1 MRKARGIWFLG
12 AAAAAPAAALAAAA
26 QAPSSVIEEVRIVG
40 QRAEARHLTGSAF
53 AINAEELKKF
63 SQTDINRV
71 LRAVPGV
78 YMREEEGYGLRPNI
92 GIRGSGAERSSKIS
106 LMEDGVLIAPAPY
119 ADPAAYYFPT
129 AGRMSA
135 IEVLKGPETMRY
147 GPFTVGGAMNMV
159 STPIP
164 RQAGGRVLAEVGGNG
179 EQRVMGNYGA
189 GAEQYGWLL
198 ETVQHQADG
207 FHDIDRSGKDTG
219 FEIEDYVAKARLNS
233 AEGARFHQQLD
244 VKLQYSEE
252 TSNASY
258 LGLSDED
265 FDRDEN
271 RRYGLSAL
279 DEMTNEHQGYS
290 ARYRFEFSE
299 QLGLNLL
306 WYRNEFTRDWFK
318 LDRVSAQSMSG
329 IISAINTGAATAP
342 LYQGWLDGT
351 LDVNNVEIKHNNRD
365 YEAEGL
371 QFTLDA
377 RFATGA
383 WEHELEFGARR
394 HEDEIDRYQPVER
407 YNQVAGQLVYAS
419 TLAPTSASNNAVGTG
434 DADSFWLLD
443 RITHGALTLVPLI
456 RVEDIETRNRQWSND
471 PARAGAPSVKG
482 NRLGNETSLGLG
494 ATWDIDGHWQLLAG
508 VHEGFAPPGADSVDG
523 TEAEESLN
531 YEGGVRYTD
540 ERYSADA
547 IFFYSDYTN
556 TIKNCSVANPCTS
569 GQTVGT
575 ESLGESEIQGVEIGL
590 NSGFDGP
597 AGTTWPLR
605 FSYTWTDAEVTED
618 SETRNV
624 LEGDTLA
631 DIPEQVA
638 ALSLGVVHPSGWDS
652 YLNASYYDQTC
663 STYTCDRAGVDD
675 RFLRTDDLFLVD
687 WTAGYRLFEGLR
699 VYAKLNN
706 LFDEQVIVSRKPDG
720 ARANMP
726 RTAYL
731 GADWSF

>member
-1 MRKARGIWFLG
+1 M
-12 AAAAAPAAALAAAA
+12 
-26 QAPSSVIEEVRIVG
+26 
-40 QRAEARHLTGSAF
+40 
-53 AINAEELKKF
+53 
-63 SQTDINRV
+63 
-71 LRAVPGV
+71 
-78 YMREEEGYGLRPNI
+78 
-92 GIRGSGAERSSKIS
+92 
-106 LMEDGVLIAPAPY
+106 
-119 ADPAAYYFPT
+119 
-129 AGRMSA
+129 
-135 IEVLKGPETMRY
+135 
-147 GPFTVGGAMNMV
+147 
-159 STPIP
+159 
-164 RQAGGRVLAEVGGNG
+164 
-179 EQRVMGNYGA
+179 
-189 GAEQYGWLL
+189 
-198 ETVQHQADG
+198 
-207 FHDIDRSGKDTG
+207 
-219 FEIEDYVAKARLNS
+219 
-233 AEGARFHQQLD
+233 
-244 VKLQYSEE
+244 KLQYSEE

-407 YNQVAGQLVYAS
+407 YNQVAGSLVYVS

-482 NRLGNETSLGLG
+482 NRLSNETSLGLG

-556 TIKNCSVANPCTS
+556 TIKNCSVANPCTG

-590 NSGFDGP
+590 NTGFDGP

>member
-1 MRKARGIWFLG
+1 MRKVRGIWILG
-12 AAAAAPAAALAAAA
+12 AAAAAPVAAAVAAT
-26 QAPSSVIEEVRIVG
+26 QAPSPVIEEVRIVG
-40 QRAEARHLTGSAF
+40 QRAEARQLTGSAF

-78 YMREEEGYGLRPNI
+78 YLREEEGYGLRPNI

-164 RQAGGRVLAEVGGNG
+164 RAAGGHVLGEFGGNG

-189 GAEQYGWLL
+189 SAEQYGWLL

-244 VKLQYSEE
+244 VKLQYSDE
-252 TSNASY
+252 TSHASY
-258 LGLSDED
+258 LGLTDDD
-265 FDRDEN
+265 FDGDEN

-290 ARYRFEFSE
+290 ARYRFEFGE

-318 LDRVSAQSMSG
+318 LDRVNAQSMSG
-329 IISAINTGAATAP
+329 MISAINTGAATAP

-351 LDVNNVEIKHNNRD
+351 LDVNNVEIKHNDRE

-377 RFATGA
+377 RFATGG

-407 YNQVAGQLVYAS
+407 YNQVAGELVYVG
-419 TLAPTSASNNAVGTG
+419 TLAPTAASNNAVGTG

-494 ATWDIDGHWQLLAG
+494 ATWDLDGQWQLLAG
-508 VHEGFAPPGADSVDG
+508 VHEGFAPPGADSVEG

-547 IFFYSDYTN
+547 IFFFSDYRN
-556 TIKNCSVANPCTS
+556 TIKNCSVANPCT
-569 GQTVGT
+569 GGLTVGT

-590 NSGFDGP
+590 NTGFDGP

-605 FSYTWTDAEVTED
+605 LSYTWTDAEVTED
-618 SETRNV
+618 SETGNV

-631 DIPEQVA
+631 DIPEQVV
-638 ALSLGVVHPSGWDS
+638 ALSLGLVHPSGWDS

-675 RFLRTDDLFLVD
+675 RFLLTDDLFQVD

-699 VYAKLNN
+699 VYAKVNN

>member
-1 MRKARGIWFLG
+1 M
-12 AAAAAPAAALAAAA
+12 
-26 QAPSSVIEEVRIVG
+26 
-40 QRAEARHLTGSAF
+40 
-53 AINAEELKKF
+53 
-63 SQTDINRV
+63 
-71 LRAVPGV
+71 
-78 YMREEEGYGLRPNI
+78 
-92 GIRGSGAERSSKIS
+92 
-106 LMEDGVLIAPAPY
+106 
-119 ADPAAYYFPT
+119 
-129 AGRMSA
+129 
-135 IEVLKGPETMRY
+135 
-147 GPFTVGGAMNMV
+147 
-159 STPIP
+159 
-164 RQAGGRVLAEVGGNG
+164 
-179 EQRVMGNYGA
+179 
-189 GAEQYGWLL
+189 
-198 ETVQHQADG
+198 
-207 FHDIDRSGKDTG
+207 
-219 FEIEDYVAKARLNS
+219 
-233 AEGARFHQQLD
+233 
-244 VKLQYSEE
+244 
-252 TSNASY
+252 
-258 LGLSDED
+258 
-265 FDRDEN
+265 
-271 RRYGLSAL
+271 
-279 DEMTNEHQGYS
+279 
-290 ARYRFEFSE
+290 
-299 QLGLNLL
+299 
-306 WYRNEFTRDWFK
+306 
-318 LDRVSAQSMSG
+318 
-329 IISAINTGAATAP
+329 
-342 LYQGWLDGT
+342 
-351 LDVNNVEIKHNNRD
+351 NNVEIKHNNRD

-407 YNQVAGQLVYAS
+407 YNQVAGSLVYVS

-482 NRLGNETSLGLG
+482 NRLSNETSLGLG

-556 TIKNCSVANPCTS
+556 TIKNCSVANPCTG

-590 NSGFDGP
+590 NTGFDGP

-631 DIPEQVA
+631 DIPEKVA

>member
-1 MRKARGIWFLG
+1 MRKVRGMWILG
-12 AAAAAPAAALAAAA
+12 AAAAAPVAVVAAAA
-26 QAPSSVIEEVRIVG
+26 DAPPSVIDEVRIVG
-40 QRAEARHLTGSAF
+40 QRAEARELTGSAY
-53 AINAEELKKF
+53 AIDTEELKKF

-78 YMREEEGYGLRPNI
+78 YLREEEGYGLRPNI

-135 IEVLKGPETMRY
+135 VEVLKGPETLRY

-164 RQAGGRVLAEVGGNG
+164 REAGGRVLGEIGGNG

-189 GAEQYGWLL
+189 GAEQYGWVL

-207 FHDIDRSGKDTG
+207 FHDIDRSGSDTG
-219 FEIEDYVAKARLNS
+219 FEIEDYVAKGRLNS

-252 TSNASY
+252 SSHASY
-258 LGLSDED
+258 LGLSDAD
-265 FDRDEN
+265 FDADAD

-279 DEMTNEHQGYS
+279 DEMTNDHQGYS
-290 ARYRFEFSE
+290 ARYRFEFGE

-306 WYRNEFTRDWFK
+306 WYRNEFKRDWFK
-318 LDRVSAQSMSG
+318 LDRVNGQSMSSM
-329 IISAINTGAATAP
+329 ISAINTGATAAP
-342 LYQGWLDGT
+342 LYQGWFDGT
-351 LDVNNVEIKHNNRD
+351 LDVNNVEIKHNNRE

-377 RFATGA
+377 RFATGDWA
-383 WEHELEFGARR
+383 HELEFGARR
-394 HEDEIDRYQPVER
+394 HEDEIDRFQPVER

-419 TLAPTSASNNAVGTG
+419 ELLPTSASNNAIGTG

-443 RITHGALTLVPLI
+443 RITRGALTLAPVV

-471 PARAGAPSVKG
+471 PARSGEPAVKG
-482 NRLGNETSLGLG
+482 NHLSNETSLGLG
-494 ATWDIDGHWQLLAG
+494 ATWDLNDEWQLLAG
-508 VHEGFAPPGADSVDG
+508 VHEGFAPPGADSVEG

-531 YEGGVRYTD
+531 YEGGARYTAG
-540 ERYSADA
+540 RYSADA
-547 IFFYSDYTN
+547 IFFYSDYRN
-556 TIKNCSVANPCTS
+556 TIKNCSVANPCT
-569 GQTVGT
+569 GGLTVGT
-575 ESLGESEIQGVEIGL
+575 ESLGESEIRGVEVGV
-590 NSGFDGP
+590 SAEFGDA

-605 FSYTWTDAEVTED
+605 VAYTYTDAEVTED
-618 SETRNV
+618 SETGNV
-624 LEGDTLA
+624 LEGDNLA
-631 DIPEQVA
+631 DIPEQVV

-652 YLNASYYDQTC
+652 YLNASYIDETC
-663 STYTCDRAGVDD
+663 STTTCDRAGVDD
-675 RFLRTDDLFLVD
+675 HFLLTDDLFLVD

-699 VYAKLNN
+699 VYAKVNN